1 MPSGMKKGKTGAA
14 TGGRL
19 EKAPAGLKRERN
31 KRKNVAA
38 HWKRLNGP
46 VTVRRENENSDDSR

>member
-1 MPSGMKKGKTGAA
+1 MKKGKTGAA